1 MPYCTIARVKSGRQ
15 LIRYCEGNGKGHNNN
30 DHRNVVVSGVNIFPG
45 GSYADQMA
53 TYWKRARRGHHTQLI
68 SVLQSFSAREAD
80 PDDPLYAELV
90 NKIGVEFA
98 AEHYPDRQVL
108 VFTQRDGRS
117 GLLHNHILI
126 NDCAMSDARG
136 CDNPQYHFPTVK
148 EWTNAKAAEYL
159 TLDFGRAN
167 PKDLQTQTERE
178 KVAAGEWSVRD
189 EIKKRVRD
197 AMGEAV
203 DEDDFVL
210 LCNERGVL
218 VEKKSSKKYGEY
230 FTYEYVAP
238 IPEGEKPPVSM
249 KARSYKLGD
258 DYGPKALRHELTP
271 QSVLAVP
278 VGDSDVYQMDPSSN
292 ARMRRQT
299 AERRKQEAERRRRKE
314 EERKRQEAEEK
325 AREQQEII
333 DLMIG
338 TGDDPGMTHE
348 ELVELHKGAGVPG
361 FDDPQSETQSDL
373 QSETAEAVEPN
384 EGPEPEI
391 TETEE
396 PVEEPVQEPVEEPE
410 PEADAPVEE
419 QEAGEGVPE
428 QEPEQEQEQ
437 EPVASLPPGYD
448 PTIRVIYASEL
459 EDDDAAEK
467 LRRRNEERLAKM
479 RQQAEKLQEK
489 MPEIDLSRINFDG
502 IGDGDGEDEDDEV
515 DF

>member
-1 MPYCTIARVKSGRQ
+1 MPYCTIARVKTGRQ

-53 TYWKRARRGHHTQLI
+53 VYWKRARRGHHTQLI
-68 SVLQSFSAREAD
+68 SVLQSFSSKEAN

-126 NDCAMSDARG
+126 NDVAMSDARG
-136 CDNPQYHFPTVK
+136 CDNAQYHFATVK

-159 TLDFGRAN
+159 TLDFGKAN

-189 EIKKRVRD
+189 EIKKRVRE

-218 VEKKSSKKYGEY
+218 VERKSSKKYGDY
-230 FTYEYVAP
+230 FTYEFVAP

-258 DYGPKALRHELTP
+258 DYGPKALLHELTRQP
-271 QSVLAVP
+271 MLTVK
-278 VGDSDVYQMDPSSN
+278 VGDGYAYQMDPHPN
-292 ARMRRQT
+292 ARMRRQA
-299 AERRKQEAERRRRKE
+299 AERRKQEAERRRREE

-325 AREQQEII
+325 AREQQALI

-348 ELVELHKGAGVPG
+348 ELVELLKGAGVPG
-361 FDDPQSETQSDL
+361 FDDPQSEIQSETQG
-373 QSETAEAVEPN
+373 ETAEAVEPA
-384 EGPEPEI
+384 ESPVKEPEAPEVP
-391 TETEE
+391 ETEE
-396 PVEEPVQEPVEEPE
+396 PVEEPVQEPE

-419 QEAGEGVPE
+419 QEAGEGVSE
-428 QEPEQEQEQ
+428 QEPEQ

-459 EDDDAAEK
+459 EDDGIAEK
-467 LRRRNEERLAKM
+467 LRRQNEERLAKI
-479 RQQAEKLQEK
+479 RQQAEKLQGSL
-489 MPEIDLSRINFDG
+489 PQIDLRRINFDG
-502 IGDGDGEDEDDEV
+502 IGDSDGDGEDDGEEM